1 MHPTVA
7 AIFEKVEARQRL
19 TEQDALAL
27 FEHADLLDLGRAAER
42 VNALKNGSSA
52 FYNINRHINPTN
64 ICAMSCKFCAYSKK
78 PGEEGGYT
86 YSIDEILERAAAVV
100 QQGATEVHMVG
111 GLHPRWRLKNYL
123 EIVSA
128 VHTKFPDLHIK
139 AFTAVE
145 LDWMARRER
154 MTIKEILLALREAG
168 LGSLPGGGA
177 EIFHPEIRLQ
187 ICDTKTDA
195 DKWIEVHRTA
205 HQLGMRSNCTML
217 YGHIESYAHR
227 VDHMSRLRALQDET
241 NGFNCFIPLAFQ
253 PHDNHMGI
261 SRYTFGE
268 DDLRTLA
275 IARLFLDNFNNIKAY
290 WIMLGQDV
298 AQIGLN
304 FGANDIDGTVTE
316 EKISKAAGGRAG
328 VQMARTEIE
337 SIISKAGRTPQER
350 DTLYRAI
357 NVKSDTQTPKRVHTD
372 ENILLYKA
380 SRGFQLT
387 IDELKTVV
395 AESSLH
401 DLGQCAQTLAAQRK
415 VSAEP
420 IQKAKIVPLYG
431 EHSTPIEHG
440 NDAAWASTQDDH
452 SSTLVIDLDDTQFPA
467 CETVELLD
475 TIIARL
481 NVLRDGY
488 QARQIVIRG
497 MKPLLRISYSTNQP
511 FEQLF
516 ARLAQCGVRRIEPS
530 PSESHEDLTMSE
542 LKDLHKS
549 AHSQDIRS
557 VALVELATRME
568 GATQTP
574 HWNEFL
580 RRLCEFELL
589 NQSSHG
595 IAAIQVRAAPDCF
608 VTPVEFLQA
617 VAIARTSARSVD
629 VIESPFEHIPSIR
642 TPGTCKQISQSP
654 RLKLLPLLHK
664 FGVQSFGWFDPT
676 LENLQPMVAELSGQH
691 RPSTVSVTP
700 KSVSDSSDE
709 TNTSF

>member
-1 MHPTVA
+1 MIQAVA
-7 AIFEKVEARQRL
+7 NIFEKIEARERL
-19 TEQDALAL
+19 SEQDALTL

-64 ICAMSCKFCAYSKK
+64 VCAMSCKFCAYSKK
-78 PGEEGGYT
+78 PGEEGSYT
-86 YSIDEILERAAAVV
+86 YTIEEILERAEAVV
-100 QQGATEVHMVG
+100 KQGATEVHMVG

-128 VHTKFPDLHIK
+128 VHNKFPNLHIK

-154 MTIKEILLALREAG
+154 MTIKEVLLALRDVG

-177 EIFHPEIRLQ
+177 EIFHPEVREQ

-205 HQLGMRSNCTML
+205 HELGMRSNCTML

-227 VDHMSRLRALQDET
+227 VDHMARLRALQDET
-241 NGFNCFIPLAFQ
+241 KGFNCFIPLAFQ
-253 PHDNHMGI
+253 PHDNYMGI

-290 WIMLGQDV
+290 WIMLGQDF

-328 VQMARTEIE
+328 VQMARNEIE
-337 SIISKAGRTPQER
+337 SIITKAGRTPQER
-350 DTLYRAI
+350 DTLYRPI
-357 NVKSDTQTPKRVHTD
+357 NIKESNNQRSHVASE

-387 IDELKTVV
+387 TDELKTVV

-401 DLGQCAQTLAAQRK
+401 DLGQCAHALAQKGEGEKTMVQTARM
-415 VSAEP
+415 
-420 IQKAKIVPLYG
+420 VPLYG
-431 EHSTPIEHG
+431 EHALPAEHG
-440 NDAAWASTQDDH
+440 NDAAWSVNENTNNN
-452 SSTLVIDLDDTQFPA
+452 TLVVDLDDTQFPA
-467 CETVELLD
+467 VEANELLD
-475 TIIARL
+475 TIVARL
-481 NVLRDGY
+481 DVLREAY
-488 QARQIVIRG
+488 QARQLVIRG
-497 MKPLLRISYSTNQP
+497 MKPLLRISYTTNLS
-511 FEQLF
+511 FETMF
-516 ARLAQCGVRRIEPS
+516 ARLALSGVRRIEPS
-530 PSESHEDLTMSE
+530 PNESHEDLTMSE
-542 LKDLHKS
+542 LRDLHKS
-549 AHSQDIRS
+549 AHGHDIRT
-557 VALVELATRME
+557 VAVVELATRME
-568 GATQTP
+568 GSLQLP
-574 HWNEFL
+574 HWIEFL
-580 RRLCEFELL
+580 RRLCEFEML

-595 IAAIQVRAAPDCF
+595 IAALQIRAAPDCF

-617 VAIARTSARSVD
+617 VALARLSAQSVEI
-629 VIESPFEHIPSIR
+629 IECPFNQIPSIR
-642 TPGTCKQISQSP
+642 TSGKCSTISQSP
-654 RLKLLPLLHK
+654 RLKLLPLLRR
-664 FGVQSFGWFDPT
+664 FGVQSFGWFDPAQD
-676 LENLQPMVAELSGQH
+676 NLQPIFAELSG
-691 RPSTVSVTP
+691 RYVAAAIPLTKKMNSE
-700 KSVSDSSDE
+700 SSDE
-709 TNTSF
+709 SAQSI